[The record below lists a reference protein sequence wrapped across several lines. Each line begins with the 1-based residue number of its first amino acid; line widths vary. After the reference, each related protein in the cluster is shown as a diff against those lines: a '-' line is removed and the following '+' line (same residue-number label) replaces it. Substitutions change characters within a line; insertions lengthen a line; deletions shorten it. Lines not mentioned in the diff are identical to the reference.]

1 MSGLLRTAL
10 LAAALSIAAGGA
22 GAQDA
27 VKIGAIY
34 PLTGAAAS
42 AGARA
47 KAAIEV
53 AADVVDT
60 PHPGLEKLPL
70 GAGQGLPHLN
80 GAKVETIVA
89 DHQGN
94 PSVGQSQ
101 VMRLVAHDKVA
112 ALIGAYQSLVTL
124 AASAAAER
132 LGVPFLV
139 PEATAPAITGRGF
152 KGVFR
157 TTAVGADFARSDAQF
172 LTELKQAGQKIQT
185 VAFVVEVGDDGA
197 TASAPVRDALQAA
210 GFEVAADIGYA
221 ANATDLAPLVSQLRD
236 KKPDAV
242 IFAGAAAGAA
252 LFIKTMK
259 TFDYRP
265 PLLIDAG
272 SAFSDPAFVAS
283 VGNLAQGAIA
293 SSAWS
298 MGAAGSASAVVNGLY
313 KAKTGQNLDDTNAR
327 IMQGFLVLAE
337 AIDRAGSADPAAIR
351 KALRETDLKP
361 DQLIVG
367 YRGVKFD
374 DTGQNALA
382 ASYLIQLR
390 GKEYVAVWPEAA
402 GAAKLELPYKGWQ

>member
-1 MSGLLRTAL
+1 M
-10 LAAALSIAAGGA
+10 
-22 GAQDA
+22 
-27 VKIGAIY
+27 
-34 PLTGAAAS
+34 
-42 AGARA
+42 
-47 KAAIEV
+47 
-53 AADVVDT
+53 
-60 PHPGLEKLPL
+60 
-70 GAGQGLPHLN
+70 PHLN
-80 GAKVETIVA
+80 GAKIEIVFA

-101 VMRLVAHDKVA
+101 VMRLVSHDKVA
-112 ALIGAYQSLVTL
+112 ALIGAYQSPVTL

-139 PEATAPAITGRGF
+139 PEAGAPAITGRGF

-157 TTAVGADFARSDAQF
+157 TTPVGADFATIDARF
-172 LTELKQAGQKIQT
+172 LAELKQAGQKIQT
-185 VAFVVEVGDDGA
+185 VAFVVEAGDDGA
-197 TASAPVRDALQAA
+197 AASAPVRDALKAA
-210 GFEVAADIGYA
+210 GFAIAADIGYA

-236 KKPDAV
+236 QKPDAV

-259 TFDYRP
+259 TLDYRP

-272 SAFSDPAFVAS
+272 AAFSDPAFVAS

-293 SSAWS
+293 HSAWNL
-298 MGAAGSASAVVNGLY
+298 GPPGNATAIVNDLY
-313 KAKTGQNLDDTNAR
+313 KAKTGQNLDDTAAR

-337 AIDRAGSADPAAIR
+337 AIDRAGSAEPAAIR

-374 DTGQNALA
+374 ETGQNALA

-390 GKEYVAVWPEAA
+390 GKDYIAVWPQGA
-402 GAAKLELPYKGWQ
+402 AAKLELPYKGWQ